1 MFFISSRLSAVV
13 LLGGGLLAGC
23 QSASVPQGLPDGPT
37 VTAAT
42 PTTTTSTLPPATGEV
57 LGTGLSRVSLLLP
70 LGGEGS
76 AGQVGREFRNA
87 AALAMEDIGSDTL
100 QLVIK
105 DTGRDAG
112 QVQAAASSAVLEG
125 SSLVLGPIFASD
137 VSAAA
142 SITRPAG
149 KTMIAFSSD
158 RNVAGTHVYLNSFLP
173 AGVVERVLLH
183 ATQNNVGAVL
193 GFFANGPAGD
203 LAERA
208 ARAALQNSGTLVASV
223 RYDAN
228 EASIQQ
234 AAAAAITALAQS
246 QAILIPEGGAAP
258 VAILTALRSNGGDL
272 AGKRLLGTGQW
283 TSANLGD
290 PILQGAW
297 FADSDQQRLQT
308 FRSRYQAR
316 FGAAPSPNAA
326 LAYDTVVMAGT
337 AVKRYGAGA
346 FSNSV
351 IEADA
356 GYAGYTGIFR
366 FEPDGTT
373 ERGYAVYEV
382 QPGGATRVISPSPR
396 SFAAGAT

>member
-1 MFFISSRLSAVV
+1 MSSILRRLRS
-13 LLGGGLLAGC
+13 LMIIGSGLLAGC
-23 QSASVPQGLPDGPT
+23 QATSVPQGLPDVPT
-37 VTAAT
+37 APVQTQADQT
-42 PTTTTSTLPPATGEV
+42 TLPPATGEV
-57 LGTGLSRVSLLLP
+57 LGTGPSRVALLLP
-70 LGGEGS
+70 LSAEGS
-76 AGQVGREFRNA
+76 AGQIGREFRNA
-87 AALAMEDIGSDTL
+87 AALAMEDIGSDAL

-105 DTGRDAG
+105 DTGRDPA

-142 SITRPAG
+142 AVTRPAG

-158 RNVAGTHVYLNSFLP
+158 RNVAGARVYLNSFLP
-173 AGVVERVLLH
+173 AGVVERVVSH
-183 ATQNNVGAVL
+183 ATQNGVRSVL

-208 ARAALQNSGTLVASV
+208 ARAALQNTGTLAASV
-223 RYDAN
+223 RYDPN

-234 AAAAAITALAQS
+234 AAAAAVAALPQS
-246 QAILIPEGGAAP
+246 EAILIPEGGP
-258 VAILTALRSNGGDL
+258 VPSAILRALSSNGGDIR
-272 AGKRLLGTGQW
+272 GKRLLGTGQW
-283 TSANLGD
+283 TSASLSD
-290 PILQGAW
+290 PILEGAW
-297 FADSDQQRLQT
+297 FADSDQARLAT
-308 FRSRYQAR
+308 FKSRYAAK
-316 FGAAPSPNAA
+316 FGAEPSPNAA

-337 AVKRYGAGA
+337 AAKRYGTGA

-356 GYAGYTGIFR
+356 GFAGYTGIFR

-396 SFAAGAT
+396 SFAGGAS